1 MITRAATIGSIVAVL
16 ALLSGCGG
24 GSSVK
29 SAPRPTVESGPPQP
43 TPRATKVADAAPT
56 RPDDAAFWRLIAET
70 RQAAGNDTGRQS
82 ELLKDRLTQL
92 SPQAIL
98 EFARTRHRLDQ
109 RAYTWSL
116 WGAAYVIEDGC
127 SDDCFRDFRG
137 YLISLGRG
145 PYERALGNPDSLASV
160 APGRRS
166 GRLGK
171 RGQRCA
177 RCLFQRDRRRL
188 PAGRL
193 RSLGPAT
200 RHALQRQR
208 RSRPGPS
215 LPAARWT
222 LP

>member
-56 RPDDAAFWRLIAET
+56 HPDDAAFWRLIAET

-92 SPQAIL
+92 SPQAII

-109 RAYTWSL
+109 RAYTWDI
-116 WGAAYVIEDGC
+116 WGAASVIEDGC

-145 PYERALGNPDSLASV
+145 PVRESSRQPRLAGV
-160 APGRRS
+160 GGPGRRR

-177 RCLFQRDRRRL
+177 RCLFQRDWRRL